1 MLLTVIEKLLVKSY
15 ASIRRTVSSDPTV
28 RTSPRSLAA
37 QPMPTMATVS
47 NKMATIS
54 IVQGSRLKVAC
65 ASASS
70 RTPTRF
76 PEAEGTAR
84 HRWLLRNG
92 RASRRRRS
100 EGLAHAGLSD
110 DCGTFANRATR
121 AQPREGDVSDQFG
134 SVVDGGLPGTKSH

>member
-65 ASASS
+65 
-70 RTPTRF
+70 RF
-76 PEAEGTAR
+76 C
-84 HRWLLRNG
+84 L
-92 RASRRRRS
+92 
-100 EGLAHAGLSD
+100 
-110 DCGTFANRATR
+110 
-121 AQPREGDVSDQFG
+121 PR
-134 SVVDGGLPGTKSH
+134 SVVITELSALTRLLPSWFSP